1 MQIENTFLNDH
12 ITWRRI
18 S

>member
-12 ITWRRI
+12 ITWVRI